1 MGTAR
6 RIFTKKKEEKVKK
19 VYNLQK
25 NYEFITD
32 DFGKVVNLTNYC
44 RQNLT
49 DDDYE
54 MIAMRIMPPLYK
66 FKFKC
71 DKAKVWAILNS

>member
-1 MGTAR
+1 M
-6 RIFTKKKEEKVKK
+6 KK

-25 NYEFITD
+25 NHEFITE
-32 DFGKVVNLTNYC
+32 DFGKVVKLTNYC
-44 RQNLT
+44 LENLT
-49 DDDYE
+49 DEDYE
-54 MIAMRIMPPLYK
+54 MIPMRIMPPLYK